1 MLKELTQNLS
11 ELNSRAHDV
20 LKLIEAHDQIVILRH
35 QKPDPDA
42 YGAQLG
48 LRNYLRNKYEKKE
61 VFAFGATEP
70 SLSFLGDMDEEKS
83 LDEPL
88 VIAVD
93 TANIDRLDGTLE
105 HAKHTVKIDHHPDV
119 EQFGDVS
126 IVETSVSSASELL
139 YLLMDIW
146 DKAPLD
152 EEAAACLYMGI
163 VGDTGRFLYNN
174 TSPLTL
180 QVASQLIDY
189 DFDAAKLN
197 TEMHKSSKKAFMY
210 KGWLIS
216 QAVFLDS
223 GIAYTYVTEDVI
235 KEFDLSISE
244 AGLDV
249 NIFRDIEE
257 VKVWFLALEDK
268 DQIRIRLRS
277 KEIVINDI
285 AALFGGGG
293 HPLAS
298 GVRVKD
304 KDELQALIEKIEEK
318 LV

>member
-11 ELNSRAHDV
+11 ELNSKAKDV
-20 LKLIEAHDQIVILRH
+20 LTLIEQHDQIVILRH

-48 LRNYLRNKYEKKE
+48 LRNYLRNKYKDKDII
-61 VFAFGATEP
+61 ALGGSEP
-70 SLSFLGDMDEEKS
+70 SLEFLGEMDEEKNLNS
-83 LDEPL
+83 PL
-88 VIAVD
+88 IIAVD
-93 TANIDRLDGTLE
+93 TANLDRLDGTVEAGSKL
-105 HAKHTVKIDHHPDV
+105 VKIDHHPDV
-119 EQFGDVS
+119 EPFGDVS
-126 IVETSVSSASELL
+126 IVETAVSSASELI
-139 YLLMDIW
+139 YLLMDLW
-146 DKAPLD
+146 DVHPIDNKT
-152 EEAAACLYMGI
+152 AACLYMGI

-174 TSPLTL
+174 TSPLTF
-180 QVASQLIDY
+180 QVASRLIDF

-197 TEMHKSSKKAFMY
+197 NQMHQSTKKAFMY

-223 GIAYTYVTEDVI
+223 GIAYTYVPEEVI
-235 KEFDLSISE
+235 KEFDLSMSE

-277 KEIVINDI
+277 KEVVINDI
-285 AALFGGGG
+285 AGEFGGGG

-298 GVRVKD
+298 GIRVSD
-304 KDELQALIEKIEEK
+304 KKTLEALIERIEEK